1 MSAKDSGVLTFGHLI
16 LECYFDGINYDSIVR
31 KNRAFSEYR
40 ANIKV
45 KQ

>member
-16 LECYFDGINYDSIVR
+16 LECYFKGIIYDAIVR
-31 KNRAFSEYR
+31 KNRTFSECR
-40 ANIKV
+40 ADIKV